1 MTEIVF
7 CLFVIAATIGVSAL
21 TGLGLVVVLSPAGC

>member
-7 CLFVIAATIGVSAL
+7 CLFVIAATIGVFAL
-21 TGLGLVVVLSPAGC
+21 PAWGWWLFSLRAGC